1 MNFIKISKQ
10 IRSLILNM
18 IYNSKSGHIGG
29 SFSCVDI
36 LVSLYYGK
44 NIKFNPKKPNFKDRD
59 RLIVSKGHASAALY
73 SVLSSLGY
81 FNKKE
86 LNKYC
91 KNNTRLATHL
101 NKAVPGVEFDTGSLG
116 HGLGVGCGIA
126 YSAKLD
132 KKKYKVF
139 VLISD
144 GELYE
149 GSTWEALIFAN
160 NHKLNNLVL
169 IVDRNKQ
176 IVMDKTEECMVLNP
190 VQEKFKSF
198 GFKTIS
204 TDGHSIKKLNKI
216 FKKIKNSKTLNPTVV
231 IANTI
236 KGKGVSFMEGNVKW
250 HHSVPNL
257 QEFKKANQ
265 ELKNEN

>member
-1 MNFIKISKQ
+1 MNYIKISKD
-10 IRSLILNM
+10 IRRSILNM

-36 LVSLYYGK
+36 LISLFYGK
-44 NIKFNPKKPNFKDRD
+44 NIKFNPKKPNLKNRD
-59 RLIVSKGHASAALY
+59 RLIVSKGHASVAFY
-73 SVLSSLGY
+73 SVLSSLGF
-81 FNKKE
+81 FNKNE
-86 LNKYC
+86 LKKYC

-101 NKAVPGVEFDTGSLG
+101 NKEVPGVEFDTGSLG
-116 HGLGVGCGIA
+116 HGLGVGCGLA

-132 KKKYKVF
+132 NKSYKTF

-160 NHKLNNLVL
+160 NFKLNNLVI

-176 IVMDKTEECMVLNP
+176 IVMDKTEDCMILDPIVD
-190 VQEKFKSF
+190 KFKSF
-198 GFKTIS
+198 GFKTVI
-204 TDGHSIKKLNKI
+204 TDGHSIKKLNRV
-216 FKKIKNSKTLNPTVV
+216 FNKIKKTKTKKPIVV
-231 IANTI
+231 IANTV

-250 HHSVPNL
+250 HHSVPNN
-257 QEFKKANQ
+257 EEYDKAKI
-265 ELKNEN
+265 ELNS